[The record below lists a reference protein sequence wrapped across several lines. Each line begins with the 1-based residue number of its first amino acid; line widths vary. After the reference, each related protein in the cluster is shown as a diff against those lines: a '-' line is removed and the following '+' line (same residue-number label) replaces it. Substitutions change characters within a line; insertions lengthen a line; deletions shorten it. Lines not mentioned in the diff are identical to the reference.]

1 MLNNTL
7 KNLKIMRINSK
18 FYITAWIAVV
28 VLAVLSMLTDKTEL
42 YIVTTALM
50 FFQMYVGAVVL
61 ITKGIK

>member
-1 MLNNTL
+1 
-7 KNLKIMRINSK
+7 MRINSK
-18 FYITAWIAVV
+18 FYIIAWIAVV

-50 FFQMYVGAVVL
+50 FVQMYVGAVVL

>member
-1 MLNNTL
+1 M
-7 KNLKIMRINSK
+7 KINLK
-18 FYITAWIAVV
+18 FYIMAWIAVV

>member
-1 MLNNTL
+1 
-7 KNLKIMRINSK
+7 MRINSK
-18 FYITAWIAVV
+18 FYIIAWIAVV

-61 ITKGIK
+61 ITKGIKWLQQ

>member
-18 FYITAWIAVV
+18 FYIIAWIAVV

>member
-1 MLNNTL
+1 
-7 KNLKIMRINSK
+7 MRINSK

-50 FFQMYVGAVVL
+50 FFQMYVGAIIL
-61 ITKGIK
+61 ITRGIK

>member
-1 MLNNTL
+1 
-7 KNLKIMRINSK
+7 MRINSK
-18 FYITAWIAVV
+18 FYTIAWIAVV